1 MFGVLVAAIFG
12 GVVVLSGAYGLHVA
26 GLLNIEGKVDP
37 ATSRTLSQ
45 AQRKIGD
52 LETGLADLSRKAGS
66 DDARALVTG
75 LSDRMTAL
83 EKSVGEMADAA
94 GADLAPE
101 LARVTSDL
109 AALGAK
115 VDSLPASTGS
125 DAGASGAGEAIK
137 GIDDRLAALEKSIGA
152 SREQLS
158 GTVSGVETSVGDL
171 RTAVGDM
178 ETRLENVE
186 ATAKAAQTAVSTS
199 DVSLKTLADS
209 QARASETLATLS
221 DDIATVSRT
230 GKAGLEDLRSDLDGL
245 SKRLAAVEATMG
257 DATAREVAARALSVS
272 ALKSAVDSGR
282 PFTTELAAVKAG
294 LPEDTDLTV
303 LEAHAKAGVAPASVL
318 IAEFPAVAREIY
330 ATFTAPDRSGDILD
344 SLLAGAK
351 SIVAVRGPG
360 DENGTG
366 PEAVLRRM
374 ENAVKR
380 GDLAAGLEAYKA
392 LPEAAQ
398 KAGADWAARAEARVT
413 VDRMTEAASKEVLSM
428 LAGKDS

>member
-1 MFGVLVAAIFG
+1 MFGGI
-12 GVVVLSGAYGLHVA
+12 VVLSGAYGLHVA
-26 GLLNIEGKVDP
+26 GVLNIQGKLDP
-37 ATSRTLSQ
+37 ATSRMLDQ
-45 AQRKIGD
+45 AERKIGD
-52 LETGLADLSRKAGS
+52 LESKLADLSKKAGGNE
-66 DDARALVTG
+66 ARALVTG

-83 EKSVGEMADAA
+83 EKSVGEMAKTA
-94 GADLAPE
+94 GSDLAPE
-101 LARVTSDL
+101 LAQLKSGL
-109 AALGAK
+109 AALEAK
-115 VDSLPASTGS
+115 VDSLPASTG
-125 DAGASGAGEAIK
+125 GGAGTAGTDKAIK
-137 GIDDRLAALEKSIGA
+137 GIDDRLAALEKSVSA
-152 SREQLS
+152 SQKLS

-171 RTAVGDM
+171 KTALSDI
-178 ETRLENVE
+178 ETRLQNVE

-221 DDIATVSRT
+221 ADIETVSKT
-230 GKAGLEDLRSDLDGL
+230 GKAGLEDLRSELDGL

-257 DATAREVAARALSVS
+257 DATAREIAARALSVS

-294 LPEDTDLTV
+294 LPKDTDLAV
-303 LEAHAKAGVAPASVL
+303 LEAHAKTGVAPASVL
-318 IAEFPAVAREIY
+318 IAEFPAVARKMY
-330 ATFTAPDRSGDILD
+330 AAFSAPDRSGDLLD
-344 SLLAGAK
+344 SFLAGAK

-374 ENAVKR
+374 ENAVSR
-380 GDLAAGLEAYKA
+380 GDLAAGLEAYKE
-392 LPEAAQ
+392 LPEVAQ
-398 KAGADWAARAEARVT
+398 KAGADWAERAEARVT

>member
-26 GLLNIEGKVDP
+26 GILNIPGKLDP
-37 ATSRTLSQ
+37 ATSQMLDQ
-45 AQRKIGD
+45 AERKIGD
-52 LETGLADLSRKAGS
+52 LESQIADLSKAAGS
-66 DDARALVTG
+66 NDARSLVTG

-101 LARVTSDL
+101 LAKVKSDL
-109 AALGAK
+109 AALGTK
-115 VDSLPASTGS
+115 VDTLPVST
-125 DAGASGAGEAIK
+125 AGGGETSGAVEAIK
-137 GIDDRLAALEKSIGA
+137 GIDGRLAALEKSVSA
-152 SREQLS
+152 SNQLS

-171 RTAVGDM
+171 KTSLSEI
-178 ETRLENVE
+178 ETRLQNVE
-186 ATAKAAQTAVSTS
+186 ATAKAAQTAVTTS

-221 DDIATVSRT
+221 SDIETVSKA
-230 GKAGLEDLRSDLDGL
+230 GKAGLEDLRGELDAL

-294 LPEDTDLTV
+294 LPKDTDLAV
-303 LEAHAKAGVAPASVL
+303 LEAHAEAGVAPASVL
-318 IAEFPAVAREIY
+318 IAEFPSVARKMY
-330 ATFTAPDRSGDILD
+330 AAFSAPDRSGDLLD
-344 SLLAGAK
+344 NFLASAK

-392 LPEAAQ
+392 LPEVAQ
-398 KAGADWAARAEARVT
+398 KAGADWAERAEARVT
-413 VDRMTEAASKEVLSM
+413 VDRMTEAASQEVLSM
-428 LAGKDS
+428 LGGKDS